1 MTQEGVL
8 KACIYFLM
16 KEQFHLQ
23 DELAKRLTKQ
33 IVDFIAER
41 GGRGGSAEV
50 LEHFQSQIGPTQ
62 ASLFRHILKSV
73 AKLER
78 RSGVK
83 EWALRSEF
91 AELASFQ

>member
-1 MTQEGVL
+1 
-8 KACIYFLM
+8 M
-16 KEQFHLQ
+16 KEYSQSQ

-33 IVDFIAER
+33 IVDFLAER

-50 LEHFQSQIGPTQ
+50 LEHFQSQIGPSQ

-73 AKLER
+73 AKLEK

-83 EWALRSEF
+83 EWVLRSEF
-91 AELASFQ
+91 AELASSQ

>member
-1 MTQEGVL
+1 MSHESYSHSQE
-8 KACIYFLM
+8 
-16 KEQFHLQ
+16 
-23 DELAKRLTKQ
+23 ELAKRLAKQ
-33 IVDFIAER
+33 IVDFLGER

-50 LEHFQSQIGPTQ
+50 LEHFQDQIGPSQ
-62 ASLFRHILKSV
+62 ASLFRHVLQSV

-91 AELASFQ
+91 AELSSTL